1 MRDCPPFTLKNRG
14 IPGRTKGCLG
24 DVIVLLNRCDMA
36 NILIVDDLKWV
47 RDYYSL
53 ELRREGHVVSAASDI
68 KTALRAFQT
77 NKPELVVM
85 DLMLGEEVG
94 WDLLRKLKQLS
105 PATPV
110 LIMSAFERYRQD
122 PRLDPADGY
131 LLKNIEMLD
140 ELKQRIE
147 EQVAPRPGL
156 DG

>member
-1 MRDCPPFTLKNRG
+1 
-14 IPGRTKGCLG
+14 
-24 DVIVLLNRCDMA
+24 MA
-36 NILIVDDLKWV
+36 KILIVDDLKWV

-53 ELRREGHVVSAASDI
+53 ELRHDGHVVSSASDI
-68 KTALRAFQT
+68 GTALMAFQT
-77 NKPELVVM
+77 DKPELVVM

-94 WDLLRKLKQLS
+94 WDLLREIKQIS

-140 ELKQRIE
+140 DLKQRIGE
-147 EQVAPRPGL
+147 NVPLRTDL
-156 DG
+156 NR